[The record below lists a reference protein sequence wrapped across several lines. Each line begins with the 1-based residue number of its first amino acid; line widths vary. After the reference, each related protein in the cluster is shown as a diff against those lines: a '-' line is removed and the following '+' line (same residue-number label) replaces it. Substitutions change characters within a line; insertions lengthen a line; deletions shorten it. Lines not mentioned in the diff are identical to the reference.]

1 MQRIQLTDRATKVTE
16 KLVAEFKKRKI
27 PQQDWPK
34 IFSEAII
41 ATSQDFWNAQ
51 IEKLTP
57 DSYFLDQALQDP
69 KMQKEFLEFVK
80 SKKVGSNNPEARDVD
95 STL

>member
-1 MQRIQLTDRATKVTE
+1 MQRIQLTDKATKVTE
-16 KLVAEFKKRKI
+16 KLVTEFKKRKI

-41 ATSQDFWNAQ
+41 ATNQDFWTVQ
-51 IEKLTP
+51 IEKFTP

-80 SKKVGSNNPEARDVD
+80 SRKSGSPNLEVRDME